1 MKINKACFHREGR
14 EAAKFYNDFFRENL
28 LKQIFR
34 SFATLTV
41 TYAKVS
47 GFAVGKFT
55 KKLSVFPPRGKFQS
69 FLVFDF

>member
-1 MKINKACFHREGR
+1 MKINKACLHREGR

-28 LKQIFR
+28 LQQIFR

-41 TYAKVS
+41 KNTKVS

-55 KKLSVFPPRGKFQS
+55 KKPSVFAPPR
-69 FLVFDF
+69 